1 MGLSH
6 GVPIARSLRQVRL
19 VPQLP
24 GRTGCRFL
32 GAAPWVPACLWPAV
46 SVRSLS
52 ATCRVGGPGH
62 EPGKTKDTCGPRLS
76 QPQPRGGERSG
87 CAGRGRHRG
96 PRRGLPAPCA
106 AGRCEGVSGPWR
118 RLRSSPQCP
127 WQGLLDSV
135 QVPLG
140 VRPRSAPLLSLS
152 LGPRHAGWVSS
163 GRGLCADCA
172 SPNPGRCACPGRP
185 AQEAGAPSPR
195 GGRQAGGHGP
205 ALLLGHSASLG
216 GGTPGQQP
224 KWPFRTPRAPHRPT
238 RPGPGP
244 GLLTRKRG
252 EESRGP
258 VGVTGSLH
266 PVFLEH
272 SQKRAEGSGGR
283 AMPCV
288 LGRGAAPW
296 GQRAPW

>member
-87 CAGRGRHRG
+87 CAGRGRHWG

-118 RLRSSPQCP
+118 RLGSSPQCP

-195 GGRQAGGHGP
+195 GGRQAGGQPRPAAGALSLAGGWYPRPAAQMALPDTPSTAPPHPPRPRPRPADTETWGGESGARGGHGKF
-205 ALLLGHSASLG
+205 A
-216 GGTPGQQP
+216 
-224 KWPFRTPRAPHRPT
+224 
-238 RPGPGP
+238 
-244 GLLTRKRG
+244 
-252 EESRGP
+252 
-258 VGVTGSLH
+258 
-266 PVFLEH
+266 
-272 SQKRAEGSGGR
+272 
-283 AMPCV
+283 PCV
-288 LGRGAAPW
+288 PGALTKAS
-296 GQRAPW
+296 